1 MSLISKFCEKTK
13 IPKFWTKRALF
24 DTIEIIWYNRNLRVK
39 TETSSL
45 KDTKESNVMLI
56 IRWIINL

>member
-1 MSLISKFCEKTK
+1 MSLIAKFCEKTK
-13 IPKFWTKRALF
+13 MPKFWTKSALF

-39 TETSSL
+39 TEASSL

-56 IRWIINL
+56 IRRIINL